1 MLLWRGLDWKEA
13 GGLGWRIHDSI
24 DVVRGVLSIEMEG
37 VIQEL
42 RLEGAIDRR
51 QRTGIE
57 IQTDCDVTLPTCT
70 GLQGDYRAMESRAFM
85 GNSSRLEGKGCEQD
99 RRHA

>member
-1 MLLWRGLDWKEA
+1 MLLWGGLNWKEA
-13 GGLGWRIHDSI
+13 GRLSWRFHDSI

-51 QRTGIE
+51 QRRTGIE
-57 IQTDCDVTLPTCT
+57 IQTDCEVTLPTRT
-70 GLQGDYRAMESRAFM
+70 GL
-85 GNSSRLEGKGCEQD
+85 
-99 RRHA
+99 